1 MEAVSQDPQ
10 VVERRRLFT
19 AAVLPGLMVLALWVV
34 YAFDKVFALDLARFG
49 ILPRTVNGLLGI
61 FITPFVH
68 ADLEHL
74 FNNSAPVLVLGW
86 MLVYFYPRVAGTVAI
101 VSWLIGG
108 LGVWA
113 TARENYHIGASGVVY
128 GLAAFLFVSG
138 VLRKQRGLMT
148 VSLLIVFLYGSMWWG
163 LLPLVDRISYESHF
177 FGAFAGVVMAI
188 VYRKVPAAHV
198 TAPIVFTD
206 EEDEHHP
213 GRPSSPTTWTEAEAD
228 DVDDEEL
235 ALKRRQAETD
245 EAHWQ
250 QHLAEG
256 TGHNEGP
263 DPFGPAYR
271 SSSTHPTRAQWL
283 YRQKHPPH
291 KHPDPEE

>member
-1 MEAVSQDPQ
+1 MEAVPFEPQ

-19 AAVLPGLMVLALWVV
+19 AALLPAFAVVCLWVV
-34 YAFDKVFALDLARFG
+34 YAFDRVFGMDLAHFG
-49 ILPRTVNGLLGI
+49 IMPRTLKGLAGI

-74 FNNSAPVLVLGW
+74 FNNSVPILVLGW
-86 MLVYFYPRVAGTVAI
+86 MLVYFYPKVSGRVAL

-108 LGVWA
+108 LGGWA

-128 GLAAFLFVSG
+128 GLAAFLFLSG

-177 FGAFAGVVMAI
+177 FGAFAGVVMA
-188 VYRKVPAAHV
+188 VMYRKVPAAHV

-213 GRPSSPTTWTEAEAD
+213 GRPSSPTTWTESEGD
-228 DVDDEEL
+228 EVDDEEL
-235 ALKRRQAETD
+235 AIKRRLKEED
-245 EAHWQ
+245 ERNWQ
-250 QHLAEG
+250 QHVADEADN
-256 TGHNEGP
+256 NESP
-263 DPFGPAYR
+263 EPFGHAYR

-283 YRQKHPPH
+283 YQQKHPPH
-291 KHPDPEE
+291 KHADPEE

>member
-49 ILPRTVNGLLGI
+49 ILPRTVQGLLGI
-61 FITPFVH
+61 VITPFVH

-101 VSWLIGG
+101 VSWLSGG

-138 VLRKQRGLMT
+138 LIRGQRGLLT
-148 VSLLIVFLYGSMWWG
+148 VSMIIVFLYGSMWWG

-198 TAPIVFTD
+198 AAPIEFPE
-206 EEDEHHP
+206 EEDEPDGPPPADGAEGDEVH
-213 GRPSSPTTWTEAEAD
+213 EAD
-228 DVDDEEL
+228 L
-235 ALKRRQAETD
+235 AIRRR
-245 EAHWQ
+245 
-250 QHLAEG
+250 LAEEAD
-256 TGHNEGP
+256 HSESP

-271 SSSTHPTRAQWL
+271 SSFTHPGQPRFRYDQL
-283 YRQKHPPH
+283 SQGRG
-291 KHPDPEE
+291 EEDGS